1 MFKFAQNF
9 TKDYQQQ
16 LNSNLQ
22 ILGKKLKETHESPII
37 GKKPTIN
44 TQTNPYSLT
53 SGAFTNQ
60 TSSKGFNNAVSDA
73 SLPRTSVGGY
83 GKLLEDIGRAALEM
97 GYVAA
102 PYASFGS
109 KFSSNIAQGALS
121 FAVNGGDPLNTA
133 FGMVKFPK
141 FGKSFKRE
149 PLEGLK
155 KRMSYNTKPTLSK
168 EEFKDIVKGSYSEK
182 IMPKY
187 KYTNAKPGYTSTKS
201 KPEYTNSNTEY
212 TNPKPTPEDFTYTP
226 EGYKVPDSYGT
237 GSRPVKQGNK
247 KLYGKEFDKFMLN
260 RGLSVGLKEVLNNNS
275 SN

>member
-168 EEFKDIVKGSYSEK
+168 EEFKDLV
-182 IMPKY
+182 
-187 KYTNAKPGYTSTKS
+187 
-201 KPEYTNSNTEY
+201 
-212 TNPKPTPEDFTYTP
+212 TYTP

-237 GSRPVKQGNK
+237 GSGPVKQGNK